1 MAWESHVVNGR
12 KESNFC
18 QAMKLDDIF
27 NSVQPVCLS
36 SIAYCGHGPL
46 MGSFDLST
54 LPDSDLFYPYVTENI
69 TQEDSSILF
78 SLRIDPIS
86 FQEPSESMECS
97 IHIAKSTPNF
107 SLLKLAD
114 IWRIGIPI
122 VYLEY
127 LVDEVKTKPWLFLTE
142 NPN

>member
-1 MAWESHVVNGR
+1 
-12 KESNFC
+12 
-18 QAMKLDDIF
+18 
-27 NSVQPVCLS
+27 
-36 SIAYCGHGPL
+36 
-46 MGSFDLST
+46 
-54 LPDSDLFYPYVTENI
+54 
-69 TQEDSSILF
+69 
-78 SLRIDPIS
+78 
-86 FQEPSESMECS
+86 MECS